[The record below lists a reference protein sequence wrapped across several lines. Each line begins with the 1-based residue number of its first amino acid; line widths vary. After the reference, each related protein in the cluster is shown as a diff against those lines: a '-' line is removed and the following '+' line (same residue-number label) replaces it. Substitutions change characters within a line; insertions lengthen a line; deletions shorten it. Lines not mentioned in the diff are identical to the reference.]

1 MPSAKEIR
9 AQVARESEF
18 RARLG
23 VPAFAGGVLY
33 FISSII
39 VTTTLNAAPTV
50 GLVQG
55 IEPALKGEAN
65 PAVSPRAPEVKY
77 ISSHALAL
85 VAGSAIKALSL
96 GALVLTLLLLVD
108 ATRFRRPE
116 TWSAARPL
124 VLIGGV
130 ALAVVTLLHQI
141 VSAVQAHNFAV
152 GHDLTNASVEQ
163 ALTHGTINV
172 ASQYADLLAA
182 LALTAGMI
190 GVCVNAIRVGLVTR
204 WMGVLG
210 MFSAILIFVP
220 IGGATLEIVPA
231 FWLVAMG
238 ILYMGRWP
246 NGDPA
251 AWEAGESRPWPTQ
264 AERRAER
271 EQQAGAKRD
280 AGKRAP
286 AKPAKTKAAA
296 SAPAVPT
303 GSEAA
308 PGSDVAPPAD
318 AAVASDASTGPA
330 NGTATADAG
339 PSPSSRKRRRKR
351 RVGG

>member
-9 AQVARESEF
+9 TQIARESEF
-18 RARLG
+18 RSRLA

-96 GALVLTLLLLVD
+96 GALVLALLLLVD

-116 TWSAARPL
+116 TWAAARPL

-152 GHDLTNASVEQ
+152 GHDLTNAAVEQ
-163 ALTHGTINV
+163 ALTHGTVNI
-172 ASQYADLLAA
+172 ASQYIDLLAA

-210 MFSAILIFVP
+210 IFSAILIFVP
-220 IGGATLEIVPA
+220 IGGATLEIIPA

-246 NGDPA
+246 NGDPP
-251 AWEAGESRPWPTQ
+251 AWEAGEPRPWPTQ

-271 EQQAGAKRD
+271 EQQAGGKGET
-280 AGKRAP
+280 GKRAP
-286 AKPAKTKAAA
+286 VKPAKTKPAP
-296 SAPAVPT
+296 SAPGAQAAP

-308 PGSDVAPPAD
+308 AALDSAPAP
-318 AAVASDASTGPA
+318 DASSGPA
-330 NGTATADAG
+330 QGTATADAATG
-339 PSPSSRKRRRKR
+339 PSSRKRRRKR
-351 RVGG
+351 RVRG